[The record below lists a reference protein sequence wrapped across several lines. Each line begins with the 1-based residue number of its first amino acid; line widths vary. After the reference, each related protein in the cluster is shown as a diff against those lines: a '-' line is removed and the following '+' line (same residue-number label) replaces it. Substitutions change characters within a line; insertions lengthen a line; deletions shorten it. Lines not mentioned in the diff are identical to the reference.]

1 MRYKKRTNI
10 HSVHA
15 CFLFAIPGML
25 NGGVGGWNLNVLAVT
40 NLKLD
45 YLEPFP
51 FLPLSSLLFIDVL
64 FLME

>member
-1 MRYKKRTNI
+1 
-10 HSVHA
+10 
-15 CFLFAIPGML
+15 ML